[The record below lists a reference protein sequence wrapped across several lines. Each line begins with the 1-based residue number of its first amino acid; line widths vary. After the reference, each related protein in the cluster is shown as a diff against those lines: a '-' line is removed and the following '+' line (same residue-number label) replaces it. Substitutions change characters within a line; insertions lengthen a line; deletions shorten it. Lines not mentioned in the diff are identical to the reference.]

1 MLAKMRYNQSKLVRK
16 IALKK
21 KAEAAKAQ

>member
-1 MLAKMRYNQSKLVRK
+1 MRYNQSKLVRK

-21 KAEAAKAQ
+21 KAEATKAQ